1 VGDATVP
8 DRARIHSDDR
18 AKPEQKTRDEKQER
32 PSHDELGQADLHEQA
47 AGKREHGV
55 LLGAREVGFDV
66 AVARID
72 DRLLKI
78 SSIGKL
84 RHVESRGFGVPDR
97 SVAIQL
103 VEG

>member
-1 VGDATVP
+1 MECCV
-8 DRARIHSDDR
+8 
-18 AKPEQKTRDEKQER
+18 
-32 PSHDELGQADLHEQA
+32 
-47 AGKREHGV
+47 
-55 LLGAREVGFDV
+55 GAREVGFDV

-72 DRLLKI
+72 DRLLKS

-84 RHVESRGFGVPDR
+84 RHVDSRGFGVPDR